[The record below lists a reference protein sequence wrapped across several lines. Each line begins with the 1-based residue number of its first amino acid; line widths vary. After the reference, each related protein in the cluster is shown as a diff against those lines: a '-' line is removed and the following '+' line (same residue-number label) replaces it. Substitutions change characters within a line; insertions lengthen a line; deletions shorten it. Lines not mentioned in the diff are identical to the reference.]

1 MESVIKS
8 LDRLVDDIK
17 LLKINLENIYKDSE
31 FEMEE
36 KIEMVLSMREKKFS
50 IDEISNLTGYSIRDV
65 VDILDL

>member
-1 MESVIKS
+1 MENLIKS

-36 KIEMVLSMREKKFS
+36 KIEMILSMREKNFS

>member
-1 MESVIKS
+1 MENLIKS

-36 KIEMVLSMREKKFS
+36 KIEMVLSMREKNFS

>member
-1 MESVIKS
+1 MENVIKS

>member
-1 MESVIKS
+1 MENVIKS

-36 KIEMVLSMREKKFS
+36 KIEMVLSMREKNFS

>member
-1 MESVIKS
+1 MENVIKS

-36 KIEMVLSMREKKFS
+36 KIEKVLSMREKNFS